1 MGYPDPPPEEM
12 GVKVGLEHRYQC
24 SLGAAACYLRFMLTR
39 ATLMPR
45 RCFKGFRKEVWPV
58 PGGGNLT
65 FRGIKNFDATIE
77 WALKHGLDKATE
89 FALTGG
95 SAGRN
100 KQPPLATENLL
111 EDTDGLR
118 RAHP

>member
-1 MGYPDPPPEEM
+1 
-12 GVKVGLEHRYQC
+12 
-24 SLGAAACYLRFMLTR
+24 
-39 ATLMPR
+39 MPR

-118 RAHP
+118 RPPSSKGGDAIHQCPLGAAALYFC